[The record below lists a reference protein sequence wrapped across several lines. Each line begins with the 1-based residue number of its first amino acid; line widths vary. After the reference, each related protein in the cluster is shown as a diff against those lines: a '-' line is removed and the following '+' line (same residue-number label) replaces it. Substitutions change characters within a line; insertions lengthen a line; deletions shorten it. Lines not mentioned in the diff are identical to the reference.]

1 MGLFKERL
9 IRLIGL
15 VGLMRQI
22 GQIGLIRLEIL
33 ISLIYGSLGIW
44 CDEFSLVTLEH

>member
-1 MGLFKERL
+1 M
-9 IRLIGL
+9 RLIGL

-33 ISLIYGSLGIW
+33 IGLIYGSLGIW